1 MTGPCGPYNLGDSA
15 TGQLKNK
22 GGDEGSYKNAI
33 QELLNEKKEERK
45 MKDLRWQE
53 AKTIHERKISVE
65 EKRLIC
71 EQEQKIMLYDVNS
84 LVVVDQNN
92 YVLPVRAQITAPKMA
107 EFSEIL
113 GGYSGGS
120 CVVGDNGLD
129 GDASI

>member
-1 MTGPCGPYNLGDSA
+1 MGRKRA
-15 TGQLKNK
+15 KEQLKNK

-33 QELLNEKKEERK
+33 RQLFIEKEEMK
-45 MKDLRWQE
+45 LKDLRWQE
-53 AKTIHERKISVE
+53 SKTIHERKISVE

-92 YVLPVRAQITAPKMA
+92 CVLPVRAQIMAPKMA

>member
-1 MTGPCGPYNLGDSA
+1 LGGSA

-71 EQEQKIMLYDVNS
+71 KQEQKIMLYDVNS
-84 LVVVDQNN
+84 LVVID
-92 YVLPVRAQITAPKMA
+92 
-107 EFSEIL
+107 
-113 GGYSGGS
+113 
-120 CVVGDNGLD
+120 
-129 GDASI
+129 